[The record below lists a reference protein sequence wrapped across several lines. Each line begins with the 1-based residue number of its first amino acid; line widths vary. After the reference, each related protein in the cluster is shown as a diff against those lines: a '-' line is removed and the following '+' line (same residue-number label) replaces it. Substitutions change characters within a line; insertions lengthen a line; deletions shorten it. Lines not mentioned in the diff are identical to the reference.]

1 MNKKSTSYLSKVYS
15 KQNKPFT
22 SYPEKLARMLL
33 EQYMP
38 RGRSNLLDIGCGRG
52 ELSLHFSK
60 YHNVHAIDNSDFK
73 HPTNYK
79 YTHMDLVRGIDL
91 PDNSFDIIFS
101 KSVIEHFRNPLDLLE
116 EMKRVL
122 KPNGTFI
129 CMTPDWESQYRNFY
143 NDCTHLTF
151 FEEISQRRSK
161 YLRTK
166 RNQSETPLSA
176 TFTWNNKI
184 TRIIPK
190 IINIIT
196 PYEIY
201 DKAKLTRF
209 SREKMLIAQAKNRRF
224 AISKLRCINFCH
236 IKNHIIEKVFT

>member
-1 MNKKSTSYLSKVYS
+1 M
-15 KQNKPFT
+15 
-22 SYPEKLARMLL
+22 
-33 EQYMP
+33 
-38 RGRSNLLDIGCGRG
+38 
-52 ELSLHFSK
+52 
-60 YHNVHAIDNSDFK
+60 
-73 HPTNYK
+73 
-79 YTHMDLVRGIDL
+79 
-91 PDNSFDIIFS
+91 
-101 KSVIEHFRNPLDLLE
+101 IEHFRNPLDLLE

-143 NDCTHLTF
+143 NDCTHVSPFSRKSLRDALNIC
-151 FEEISQRRSK
+151 ELKEIKVKHLYQ
-161 YLRTK
+161 L
-166 RNQSETPLSA
+166 P
-176 TFTWNNKI
+176 FTWNNKI

-209 SREKMLIAQAKNRRF
+209 SREKDANCTSEKIEDL

-236 IKNHIIEKVFT
+236 IKNHIIEKGIHLILNQLKIIMNKEQINPKR

>member
-143 NDCTHLTF
+143 NDCTHVSPFSRKSLRDALNIC
-151 FEEISQRRSK
+151 ELKEIKVKHLYQ
-161 YLRTK
+161 L
-166 RNQSETPLSA
+166 P
-176 TFTWNNKI
+176 FTWNNKR

-209 SREKMLIAQAKNRRF
+209 SRE
-224 AISKLRCINFCH
+224 RC
-236 IKNHIIEKVFT
+236 

>member
-143 NDCTHLTF
+143 NDCTHVSPFSRKSLRDALNIC
-151 FEEISQRRSK
+151 ELKEIKVKHLYQ
-161 YLRTK
+161 L
-166 RNQSETPLSA
+166 P
-176 TFTWNNKI
+176 FTWNNKI

-209 SREKMLIAQAKNRRF
+209 SREKMLIAQAK
-224 AISKLRCINFCH
+224 K
-236 IKNHIIEKVFT
+236 